1 MSRNPLKKE
10 SQIIK
15 LPKLVS
21 YKECIIQN
29 IKIAE
34 DLQPSEKEADRELV
48 HRLLKQKIEAMISE
62 KMKVLSKKK
71 QLISRELPFNFEYKH
86 L

>member
-48 HRLLKQKIEAMISE
+48 HRLLK
-62 KMKVLSKKK
+62 
-71 QLISRELPFNFEYKH
+71 
-86 L
+86 